1 MSLTDHGA
9 MTDPFSVGATM
20 KGRFF
25 LSGLPAPFSGYLTCS
40 TTGMNCMNP
49 LPTSRRNMYVSS
61 PRPSLAWFT
70 VDIVL
75 NSTPPLTLDDVQ
87 SVHHPVEC
95 RKASLVFP
103 VAVVDVFG
111 PVQ

>member
-1 MSLTDHGA
+1 MLNDRHELHESASDISQKHVCLKPSPLA
-9 MTDPFSVGATM
+9 
-20 KGRFF
+20 
-25 LSGLPAPFSGYLTCS
+25 
-40 TTGMNCMNP
+40 GMVH
-49 LPTSRRNMYVSS
+49 RGHRVE
-61 PRPSLAWFT
+61 FH
-70 VDIVL
+70 
-75 NSTPPLTLDDVQ
+75 PLTLDDVQ